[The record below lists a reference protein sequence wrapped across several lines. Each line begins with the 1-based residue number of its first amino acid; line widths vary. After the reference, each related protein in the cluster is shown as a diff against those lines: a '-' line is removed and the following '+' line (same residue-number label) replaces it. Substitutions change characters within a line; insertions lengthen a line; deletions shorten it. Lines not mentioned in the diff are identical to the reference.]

1 MGRRFERL
9 KTLSTTALCGYHAG
23 MFWWKP
29 YEALME
35 TKPKSGD
42 AAIAELLAKELVEFL
57 EAFPPAEDSIDWADD
72 AFAAK
77 YRGRL
82 AELPRIDAAFCT
94 QLLEIVQLDLN
105 HETERID
112 WLLRNDH
119 HRGACP
125 TQAHIDALMLL
136 WPVVVEHLYSRKDE
150 CNGILKRSH
159 LLTVC
164 ADAERRFRSAQAR
177 LAH

>member
-1 MGRRFERL
+1 
-9 KTLSTTALCGYHAG
+9 

-35 TKPKSGD
+35 QKPKSGD

-57 EAFPPAEDSIDWADD
+57 EAFPPAEDTIDWADD

-82 AELPRIDAAFCT
+82 HELPKVDVPFCAT
-94 QLLEIVQLDLN
+94 LFELVQLDLN

-112 WLLRNDH
+112 WIIRNDH
-119 HRGACP
+119 HRASCP

-136 WPVVVEHLYSRKDE
+136 WPVLVEHLYTRKDE
-150 CNGILKRSH
+150 CKGILKRAH
-159 LLTVC
+159 LLEIC
-164 ADAERRFRSAQAR
+164 ADTERRFRAKQQR
-177 LAH
+177 LLQ